1 MKNGLRFGGMK
12 CRLILLFFIALT
24 VFSCSVINKSGST
37 SGSTM
42 AVAGYVNPFIG
53 TDAHGHTYPGA
64 TVPFGLVQ
72 LSPDT
77 RLDGWDGCSGYHY
90 SDSVIYGFSHTHL
103 QGTGV
108 SDYGDILFMP
118 TNYKTKS
125 AKTWND
131 AYKSGFKKSNEKASA
146 GYYSV
151 VLDNYNIKA
160 ELTATEHTGIHKY
173 TFAKGDSCR
182 LFIDMMHRDYLK
194 YYDIMTIGDTAV
206 FGYRVSKAWAED
218 QHCYF
223 YAVFNKPFKNF
234 TQLDVSYDEINAT
247 TGKPSNVIEQVQVF
261 SLSFDPTDEILI
273 KVGISGTDANG
284 AMTNLHTEAPH
295 WDFEKYK
302 TTAKA
307 KWEQVLS
314 KTPIIEKNNNELS
327 KYYTA
332 LYHCY
337 TVPNI
342 WSDVDGRYRGADNVI
357 HQSDIYKRYTVFSL
371 WDTFRGYHPLM
382 STLEPERTRDW
393 IHSFLNMYKER
404 NELPVWELAANETYC
419 MIGYHSVPVIV
430 DAYMRGIRDFDHLLA
445 LEAMIN
451 TSNGPQKEK
460 QAYLDY
466 GYVPSDK
473 FSESVSKTLEF
484 AYDDWCI
491 AVFAK
496 ELGDTNTY
504 NKYIQRAQNW
514 KNVFDPK
521 TKFMR
526 PRKNGGFIEP
536 FDPYQVDFNF
546 TEANSWQYSL
556 FVPHDIA
563 TYTDFIGG
571 KDSLEHWLDRLF
583 NASTQTSGREQADIT
598 GLIGQYAHGNEPSHH
613 ATFLYQFTNR
623 PEKTKQYVNRIMKD
637 FYTNKPDGLCGNED
651 CGQMSAWYV
660 LARNNAYS
668 FLPGYPQ
675 FIAVD
680 NQPKILPNINIQS
693 ALNYSPN
700 KISDKLITPIPII
713 QGPQMPFADST
724 EVVIYCADKNATI
737 DVTFHYVGIHG
748 EGIHQQFKDSFKGE
762 KRFTIKDAVTIKAS
776 ARGANSIESK
786 RETCVIKKRDGL
798 KKIVSLPELDNQYTG
813 GGRDALVDGVRGG
826 EDFKTGAW
834 QGFHGKD
841 LEVVI
846 DLGKTE
852 TINAVTLSCFE
863 DTRSWIW
870 LPSQVEVLTSED
882 GVQFTSAIIKT
893 RENATQTEHIQI
905 GEIKLAIG
913 KDARYLKVIA
923 KPAFETIPNWHLGAG
938 GKPWI
943 FVDELIF
950 E

>member
-1 MKNGLRFGGMK
+1 MKY
-12 CRLILLFFIALT
+12 RLLLFASIAIMAY
-24 VFSCSVINKSGST
+24 SCSVLNNSGST
-37 SGSTM
+37 ADSPKTP
-42 AVAGYVNPFIG
+42 AEFVNPFIG

-77 RLDGWDGCSGYHY
+77 RLEGWDGCSGYHY

-125 AKTWND
+125 AKTWNE
-131 AYKSGFKKSNEKASA
+131 AYKSSFKKSNEKASA
-146 GYYSV
+146 GYYTV
-151 VLDNYNIKA
+151 KLDNYNINV
-160 ELTATEHTGIHKY
+160 ELTATEHVGIHKY
-173 TFAKGDSCR
+173 NFAKGDSCR
-182 LFIDMMHRDYLK
+182 LFLDMMHRDYLK
-194 YYDIMTIGDTAV
+194 YYDIITIGDTAV
-206 FGYRVSKAWAED
+206 FGYRVSKAWAQD

-234 TQLDVSYDEINAT
+234 TQLDIAYDEVNKT
-247 TGKPSNVIEQVQVF
+247 TGKTSNVIEQVQIF
-261 SLSFDPTDEILI
+261 SLSFDPTDELMV

-284 AMTNLHTEAPH
+284 AMNNLFAEAPH

-302 TTAKA
+302 AAAKA
-307 KWEQVLS
+307 KWETTLARA
-314 KTPIIEKNNNELS
+314 PIIEKNKDELS

-337 TVPNI
+337 TVPNL
-342 WSDVDGRYRGADNVI
+342 WSDVDGRYRGMDNII
-357 HQSDIYKRYTVFSL
+357 HQSDTYKRYTVFSL

-393 IHSFLNMYKER
+393 IHSFLNMYQER
-404 NELPVWELAANETYC
+404 GELPVWELAANETYC
-419 MIGYHSVPVIV
+419 MIGYHSIPVIV

-460 QAYLDY
+460 QAYIDN
-466 GYVPSDK
+466 GYVPADK

-491 AVFAK
+491 AIFAK
-496 ELGDTNTY
+496 EIGDTNTY
-504 NKYIQRAQNW
+504 NKYIQRAQSW
-514 KNVFDPK
+514 KNVFDPS

-536 FDPYQVDFNF
+536 FNPYQVDFNF
-546 TEANSWQYSL
+546 TEANAWQYGL

-563 TYTDFIGG
+563 TFTDYIGG
-571 KDSLEHWLDRLF
+571 KDSLENWLDRLF
-583 NASTQTSGREQADIT
+583 TASTQTSGREQADIT

-613 ATFLYQFTNR
+613 AAFLYQFTNH
-623 PEKTKQYVNRIMKD
+623 PEKTKQYVSRIMKD

-668 FLPGYPQ
+668 FLPGNPK
-675 FIAVD
+675 FIGVD
-680 NQPKILPNINIQS
+680 NQPNTASNLNIPTE
-693 ALNYSPN
+693 ANYTPSR
-700 KISDKLITPIPII
+700 ISDKLVTPIPII
-713 QGPQMPFADST
+713 QGPQMPFTDST
-724 EVVIYCADKNATI
+724 EVVIYCADKSANV
-737 DVTFHYVGIHG
+737 DVTFHYVGLHG
-748 EGIHQQFKDSFKGE
+748 EGIHQQFKDSFVGE
-762 KRFTIKDAVTIKAS
+762 KRYTLTDAVTIKAS
-776 ARGANSIESK
+776 ARGENSLESK
-786 RETCVIKKRDGL
+786 RETCVIKKRDSSR
-798 KKIVSLPELDNQYTG
+798 KIISLPELDNQYTG
-813 GGRDALVDGVRGG
+813 GGREALIDGVRGG

-834 QGFHGKD
+834 QGFQGKD
-841 LEVVI
+841 VEVIV
-846 DLGKTE
+846 DLGKLQ
-852 TINAVTLSCFE
+852 TIDTLGLSCFE

-870 LPSQVEVLTSED
+870 IPSQVEF
-882 GVQFTSAIIKT
+882 FTSNDGLHYTSQGVVKTTSPTQVELIKT
-893 RENATQTEHIQI
+893 EEM
-905 GEIKLAIG
+905 KLTIG
-913 KDARYLKVIA
+913 KECRYIKVIA
-923 KPAFETIPNWHLGAG
+923 KPAFDSIPNWHLGAG

-943 FVDELIF
+943 FADEIII